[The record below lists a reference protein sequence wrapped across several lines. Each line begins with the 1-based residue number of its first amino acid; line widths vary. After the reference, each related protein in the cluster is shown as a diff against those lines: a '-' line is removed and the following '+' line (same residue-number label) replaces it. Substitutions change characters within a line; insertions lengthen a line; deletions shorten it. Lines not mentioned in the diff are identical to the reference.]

1 MRYLLW
7 LIKFLLFVVLFGFA
21 MHNAEPIALKFFLG
35 YTWEAPL
42 ALVLLVFFVLGA
54 LLGLT
59 AALGQVVRQRR
70 ELVALRKELRGR
82 NVPQQP
88 AAPDPLLE
96 QPRDAL

>member
-7 LIKFLLFVVLFGFA
+7 LIKFLLFVVLFVFA
-21 MHNAEPIALKFFLG
+21 MHNAEPVALKFLLG
-35 YTWEAPL
+35 YSWEAPL
-42 ALVLLVFFVLGA
+42 ALVLLAFFILGA

-70 ELVALRKELRGR
+70 ELVALRKELRNR
-82 NVPQQP
+82 AAPIHP

-96 QPRDAL
+96 QPRDAV